1 MRAHPCKQCVRG
13 TLALLLAAVPWL
25 PCVHF
30 FFKKSPETF
39 HCVAG
44 ISPKARQLAAR
55 HLQLWTDPTLRRR
68 ELEKMRASNAEWD
81 FMGRSFL
88 VWSLAN
94 MGLRDPA
101 SKQTYLQTMDQI
113 IDETMR
119 LEKSEGMY
127 FFLMP
132 YARASHY
139 VVEPAHSLFLDG
151 EIALMLASRR
161 SLEEKSAYKTLLNE
175 RVNAIADRLRRS
187 PRLLLESYPD
197 ECWMFDHVVA
207 LAAVRMADTLDATD
221 HTALVHDW
229 LAMAK
234 QRLIH

>member
-1 MRAHPCKQCVRG
+1 MRWPRCIEPTRRHQPRINAGRTYSRAATETTGIMRVLFCKHYVPG
-13 TLALLLAAVPWL
+13 TMALLLAAVLWL

-94 MGLRDPA
+94 MGLREPA
-101 SKQTYLQTMDQI
+101 AKQTYLAVIDHI
-113 IDETMR
+113 IDETR
-119 LEKSEGMY
+119 TLERERGMC

-132 YARASHY
+132 Y
-139 VVEPAHSLFLDG
+139 
-151 EIALMLASRR
+151 
-161 SLEEKSAYKTLLNE
+161 EKG
-175 RVNAIADRLRRS
+175 
-187 PRLLLESYPD
+187 
-197 ECWMFDHVVA
+197 
-207 LAAVRMADTLDATD
+207 AT
-221 HTALVHDW
+221 
-229 LAMAK
+229 
-234 QRLIH
+234 